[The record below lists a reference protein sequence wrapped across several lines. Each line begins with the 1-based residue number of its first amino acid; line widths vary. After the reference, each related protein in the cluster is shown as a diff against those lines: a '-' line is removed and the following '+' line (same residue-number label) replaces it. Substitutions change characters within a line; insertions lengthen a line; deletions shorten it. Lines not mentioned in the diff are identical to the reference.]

1 MNNLNLTG
9 RVVKKPE
16 MKTSANGKNYCFL
29 TIAVQESKEIV
40 HFFETSL
47 FGKNAENAV
56 TYLDS
61 GDCIGINGSLSTYK
75 GKDQKTR
82 ITINVYRLEFISKA
96 HRKTQTSSTQGK
108 MEGEN

>member
-16 MKTSANGKNYCFL
+16 MKTSSNGKNYCFL
-29 TIAVQESKEIV
+29 TIAVQESKEVV
-40 HFFETSL
+40 HFFDTSL

-56 TYLDS
+56 TYLDV

-75 GKDQKTR
+75 AKDKTTK

-96 HRKTQTSSTQGK
+96 QRKQK
-108 MEGEN
+108 EGAN